1 MFMVFWDRFVIFIY
15 WCNCAKDIW
24 ELLEL
29 CASDWIVWEHLKE
42 IHATMFRDQ
51 QSLEDV
57 AVSHCVDFKDNL
69 KGGENFNLAFD

>member
-1 MFMVFWDRFVIFIY
+1 M
-15 WCNCAKDIW
+15 
-24 ELLEL
+24 
-29 CASDWIVWEHLKE
+29 WEHLKE